1 VDKAINFP
9 NLNIHLDNVG
19 QTFSVFG
26 FEIAYY
32 GIAVVIGMVL
42 GLFIMSREAKRL
54 GENEEKYWDMGII
67 MLIAGVIG
75 ARIFYVVFAWEYY
88 RDNLLSIFNLRQ
100 GGLAIYGGIIGS
112 VITVYIYGKIQK
124 ISFPKMIDCIAPG
137 LLIGQVIGRWGNF
150 FNREVFGGYTDNILA
165 MQLPVSAVREQSE
178 ITTAMWDNLVNISGT
193 DFIQV
198 HPTFLYEGLW
208 NIGVL
213 VLLWL
218 YRKHKKFDGEVFL
231 LYLIGYGVGRFWI
244 EAVRTDQLL
253 ISGTNLP
260 VSQVISVAFVVVAFG
275 IIIKKQINNKKIKN
289 SKESKES
296 EETQDIVEE

>member
-193 DFIQV
+193 EFIQV

-208 NIGVL
+208 NIGVF

-289 SKESKES
+289 SKES

>member
-1 VDKAINFP
+1 MDKAINFP

-193 DFIQV
+193 EFIQV

-208 NIGVL
+208 NIGVF

-289 SKESKES
+289 SKES